1 MKPESNT
8 STFII
13 TREDRNVDPV
23 TLLTEALTI
32 GSLTGCDLLLNHPSV
47 SRTHAGIK
55 RVDDSFYIFNLS
67 PSNSTTLNGKLVE
80 QKAALAAGDQLQIGT
95 FFLHIERIDA
105 NALALSVTLK
115 IATRVGETVE
125 AQANTETAAP
135 VAGVA
140 GNNSAVALTADA
152 ETAAAHAMTHAHGS
166 TSEEA
171 DSDATLDV
179 FWQKRKREAG
189 KMERPSPLHPH
200 EAARLGKARWNW
212 TPTRDLAR
220 PWPISILI
228 WGAIIVSVGSV
239 AAALGYTN
247 AFSPAPVSNPHQRA
261 ALNTTPAIAREAN
274 ANSCTSCHAVR
285 ASMETRC
292 SQCHQT
298 ESFAAT
304 VTDTHAQAG
313 ITCTNCHTEHRGA
326 NFRPGEASL
335 ATCAGCHN
343 DKNKTLFRGKSVHT
357 PHSGTFGYPVVAG
370 EWEWKGLDGEAW
382 QQKQIALE
390 RQPADTEREWRSK
403 QFHAIH
409 LYRVRPVAGIAG
421 NSENEMSC
429 SSCHQSFAP
438 IDRET
443 PRQTCAKCHNGKI
456 EPQTNRT
463 LIDADTANC
472 TSCHVQH
479 VKDKRHWNPSLL
491 TSAATAT
498 ITSHTQ
504 ASTVLSASTEKR

>member
-32 GSLTGCDLLLNHPSV
+32 GSLPGCDLLLNHPSV

-55 RVDDSFYIFNLS
+55 KDDGDFYIFNLS

-80 QKAALAAGDQLQIGT
+80 QKAALAVGDQIQIGT
-95 FFLHIERIDA
+95 FFLEIERTGKKT
-105 NALALSVTLK
+105 LALKVSLK
-115 IATRVGETVE
+115 IATRVGEITD
-125 AQANTETAAP
+125 AQTNDDT
-135 VAGVA
+135 
-140 GNNSAVALTADA
+140 LTADA
-152 ETAAAHAMTHAHGS
+152 ATASTHAAGHGQHS
-166 TSEEA
+166 AKEEA
-171 DSDATLDV
+171 GSDAALDV

-189 KMERPSPLHPH
+189 KMARPSPLHPH
-200 EAARLGKARWNW
+200 EQTRIGKARWNW

-220 PWPISILI
+220 PWPVSILI
-228 WGAIIVSVGSV
+228 WGAIIVGVFSV
-239 AAALGYTN
+239 AAALGYTS

-261 ALNTTPAIAREAN
+261 ALDTTPAIAREPN

-285 ASMETRC
+285 ANMETRC
-292 SQCHQT
+292 AQCHQT
-298 ESFAAT
+298 ENFVAT
-304 VTDTHAQAG
+304 VTDPHAQAG
-313 ITCTNCHTEHRGA
+313 INCTSCHAEHRGA
-326 NFRPGEASL
+326 NFRPGESSL
-335 ATCAGCHN
+335 ATCAACHN
-343 DKNKTLFRGKSVHT
+343 DANKTLYRGKPVHT
-357 PHSGTFGYPVVAG
+357 PHGGTFGYPVVNG
-370 EWEWKGLDGEAW
+370 EWEWKGLDGEEW

-390 RQPADTEREWRSK
+390 RQSSDTDHEWRSK

-421 NSENEMSC
+421 NSEGEMSC
-429 SSCHQSFAP
+429 SSCHQSFSP

-443 PRQTCAKCHNGKI
+443 PRQTCAKCHSGKT
-456 EPQTNRT
+456 EAQTNRT
-463 LIDADTANC
+463 LIAADTANC

-491 TSAATAT
+491 ASPVAAATMLPG
-498 ITSHTQ
+498 HTQ
-504 ASTVLSASTEKR
+504 EIRAQESRAQEATSLRASTEKR